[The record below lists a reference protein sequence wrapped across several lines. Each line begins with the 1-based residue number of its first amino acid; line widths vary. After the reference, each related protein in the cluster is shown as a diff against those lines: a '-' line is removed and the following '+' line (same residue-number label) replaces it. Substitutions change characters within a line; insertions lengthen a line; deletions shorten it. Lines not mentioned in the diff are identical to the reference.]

1 MNVSGQLNLTRVLE
15 AIIDYEYKRIKLV
28 RRNGVRHVFRT
39 VYLVK
44 GNDTSTDTKYLVPG
58 ISHIIARMSPED
70 RGFLAQ

>member
-39 VYLVK
+39 VYLVN
-44 GNDTSTDTKYLVPG
+44 GNDTSTDTKYLVY
-58 ISHIIARMSPED
+58 HI
-70 RGFLAQ
+70 L